1 LTNRPTNLTLWK
13 AVYKIVRFVLIFHK
27 YLEQNIIFTVNYKMP
42 EMTSKRKF
50 VWINNPQYKYNFLSL
65 QKHEKLF
72 NSSKLVFVSSCS
84 EDMSSFFSHKH
95 FQKIRIA
102 KEAVLN
108 MSSDHFSDK
117 SIMQLVKRGMRHGT
131 VKEIC
136 YTQENAKK
144 VEKFKK
150 VSTHGKEPQLRYLF
164 LDKFKENS
172 RLFVFENEGGIW
184 LGAISISYS
193 NEKIYTHLILR
204 RKNAP
209 VGIMEALIFSIY
221 QELKK
226 EGFNV
231 WSLGDVPFVIYD
243 SKFPSKE
250 FFVNFIGRRLK
261 FAYNFSG
268 LYNFK
273 NKFKPQWNDVYIC
286 CKPKFNFNSM
296 LTISLISNLFLLVVT
311 KLIDKIFLL
320 N

>member
-1 LTNRPTNLTLWK
+1 MS
-13 AVYKIVRFVLIFHK
+13 
-27 YLEQNIIFTVNYKMP
+27 EQKMP
-42 EMTSKRKF
+42 EKKSKRKF
-50 VWINNPQYKYNFLSL
+50 VWISNPQYKYNFMSL

-72 NSSKLVFVSSCS
+72 DSSKLVFVSSCS
-84 EDMSSFFSHKH
+84 EDMSSFFSYKH
-95 FQKIRIA
+95 FQKMRIA

-108 MSSDHFSDK
+108 MESDHFDNK
-117 SIMQLVKRGMRHGT
+117 SIMKLVKRGMRHGA
-131 VKEIC
+131 VKEIR
-136 YTQENAKK
+136 YSAENAQK

-172 RLFVFENEGGIW
+172 RLFVFENAGGVW
-184 LGAISISYS
+184 LGAVSISYS
-193 NEKIYTHLILR
+193 SEKIYTHLILR

-221 QELKK
+221 QKLKK
-226 EGFNV
+226 EGFNA

-250 FFVNFIGRRLK
+250 FFVNFIGRKLK

-286 CKPKFNFNSM
+286 CKPKLSLNAMIN
-296 LTISLISNLFLLVVT
+296 ISFITNLFLLVLN
-311 KLIDKIFLL
+311 KFIGLL
-320 N
+320 FS